1 MGGLKIIPSRS
12 AVKAYRM
19 RPWNKINW
27 PALNRRAREIEAELR
42 QWSLAQR
49 DLKEKG
55 VAAPI
60 TQADHVTTLALM
72 VWCDDGG
79 PAA

>member
-1 MGGLKIIPSRS
+1 M
-12 AVKAYRM
+12 
-19 RPWNKINW
+19 
-27 PALNRRAREIEAELR
+27 NRRAREIEAELWR
-42 QWSLAQR
+42 WPPAQH

-60 TQADHVTTLALM
+60 TQADPATTLALM

>member
-1 MGGLKIIPSRS
+1 MKQ
-12 AVKAYRM
+12 
-19 RPWNKINW
+19 WDKINW
-27 PALNRRAREIEAELR
+27 PALNRRAVEIEAELW

-49 DLKEKG
+49 DPKEKG

-60 TQADHVTTLALM
+60 TQADRATLRALM

-79 PAA
+79 SAT

>member
-1 MGGLKIIPSRS
+1 MKQ
-12 AVKAYRM
+12 
-19 RPWNKINW
+19 WDKINW
-27 PALNRRAREIEAELR
+27 PVLNRRAREIEAELW
-42 QWSLAQR
+42 QWSLAQH

-55 VAAPI
+55 VAAPV
-60 TQADHVTTLALM
+60 TQADHATTRALM